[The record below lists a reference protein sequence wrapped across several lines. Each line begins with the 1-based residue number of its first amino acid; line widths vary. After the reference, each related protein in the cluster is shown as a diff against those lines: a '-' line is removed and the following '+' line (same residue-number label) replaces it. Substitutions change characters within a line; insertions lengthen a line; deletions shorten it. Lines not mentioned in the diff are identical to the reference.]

1 MHEIFDA
8 FDDAGDFRTI
18 GAGHYN
24 SFYQVTKL
32 ATNAIA
38 SVGCN
43 MASLIESL
51 GLSNGM
57 PETTVDQRL
66 ASLWFA
72 VSIKPI
78 DWEMPAIWDAIA
90 GDYQAKDGWIKLHTN
105 LPHHRAVVCNV
116 LGVEADRATVKAA
129 VLTWSKDYLEQAI
142 VSEGGVAAAMRTR
155 GEWSKHP
162 QGQTVSTEPL
172 IHWFDAR
179 DRNIKD
185 WQPTVQ
191 KPLKGLRI
199 LDLTRVLAGPV
210 ATRILA
216 GFGADVLR
224 IDPPDWEED
233 NVVPDITL
241 GKRCARLDLKNARD
255 KEAFRTLLLKADI
268 LVHGYRHGALDGLG
282 FSEEERRAIKP
293 DLIEVSLNAYGWV
306 GPWIKRRG
314 FDSLV
319 QMSSGIA
326 AAGMDWARAAKP
338 TPLPVQALDHA
349 TGYLMAAAVIKS
361 LDNHTRGNK
370 SANARLSLARTA
382 ELLMNYEQNEK
393 SNDVLNGPCDND
405 YSLEIEQNS
414 WGQTRRLMPSLT
426 VGETKLDWPGPACAL
441 GSNEPDW

>member
-8 FDDAGDFRTI
+8 FDDVGEFRTT

-24 SFYQVTKL
+24 SLYHVTSL

-51 GLSNGM
+51 GLSSVM
-57 PETTVDQRL
+57 PETSVDQRL
-66 ASLWFA
+66 ALLWFA
-72 VSIKPI
+72 SSIKPL
-78 DWEMPAIWDAIA
+78 DWEMPPIWDAIA
-90 GDYQAKDGWIKLHTN
+90 GDYQTKDGWIKLHTN
-105 LPHHRAVVCNV
+105 LPHHRAVACNV
-116 LGVEADRATVKAA
+116 LGVDADRAKVKVA
-129 VLTWSKDYLEQAI
+129 VSTWSKDYLEQAI

-155 GEWSKHP
+155 SEWFQHP
-162 QGQTVSTEPL
+162 QGQTVATEPL
-172 IHWFDAR
+172 IHWTDAR
-179 DRNIKD
+179 ERKIRD
-185 WQPTVQ
+185 WQPTIQ
-191 KPLKGLRI
+191 KPLKGLRV

-216 GFGADVLR
+216 GFGAEVLR

-241 GKRCARLDLKNARD
+241 GKRCARLDLKSTHD
-255 KEAFRTLLLKADI
+255 KEIFHFLLSKADV

-282 FSEEERRAIKP
+282 FNEEKRRVINPGLVEA
-293 DLIEVSLNAYGWV
+293 SLNAYGWV

-326 AAGMDWARAAKP
+326 AAGMAWAKSSRP

-361 LDNHTRGNK
+361 LDDHVRRK
-370 SANARLSLARTA
+370 PSASARLSLARTA

-393 SNDVLNGPCDND
+393 PNDVLGEPYDSD
-405 YSLEIEQNS
+405 YSLQIEQNS
-414 WGQTRRLMPSLT
+414 WGQTRRLKPALR
-426 VGETKLDWPGPACAL
+426 VGETKLDWPSPACVL
-441 GSNEPDW
+441 GSNKPDW